1 MHASETPGEGLKWA
15 PLQLSATVVK
25 GEAGARTITISY
37 DLNRTAIR
45 MGGHQGSLV
54 EGATVGLN
62 LCGCVRCA
70 CCSIWEAA
78 QCDVPAQRRRRDPQV
93 RGTATRR
100 AVQNAGQGPV
110 EGWCFFFAKAGGA
123 LD

>member
-1 MHASETPGEGLKWA
+1 MLTGLLRRAGVHVRYMHAAETPGEGLKWA

-45 MGGHQGSLV
+45 TFAH
-54 EGATVGLN
+54 
-62 LCGCVRCA
+62 R
-70 CCSIWEAA
+70 
-78 QCDVPAQRRRRDPQV
+78 PAR
-93 RGTATRR
+93 ATRR
-100 AVQNAGQGPV
+100 VAGVSAITGRGRKTQP
-110 EGWCFFFAKAGGA
+110 